1 VDVNLSL
8 RPHGSAVLGTKT
20 EVKNLNSFSAV
31 ERAIELE
38 ATRQAA
44 ILEAGGVVIQ
54 STLLYDDRRQ
64 TVRPAR
70 AKEGSHDYRYFPE
83 PDLPPLVL
91 GEALIAEQQAAL
103 PELPPVRRARLAQRY
118 GLGEGEIEQLLV
130 SAAWCDAFERLAAA
144 CGDPRRACAW
154 MLGPVTASLN
164 QGGYTLD
171 AHPVGLERLAVLIRL
186 EAEGALSNT
195 AARQLFGLMERDP
208 GEPAE
213 LARREGLLQVRDD
226 DALSAWI
233 DAVLAEH
240 PAEAA
245 RFLAGER
252 KLLGVLVGL
261 VMRKSG
267 GAADPRRVNQQL
279 SARAG

>member
-1 VDVNLSL
+1 
-8 RPHGSAVLGTKT
+8 
-20 EVKNLNSFSAV
+20 
-31 ERAIELE
+31 
-38 ATRQAA
+38 
-44 ILEAGGVVIQ
+44 
-54 STLLYDDRRQ
+54 
-64 TVRPAR
+64 
-70 AKEGSHDYRYFPE
+70 
-83 PDLPPLVL
+83 
-91 GEALIAEQQAAL
+91 
-103 PELPPVRRARLAQRY
+103 
-118 GLGEGEIEQLLV
+118 
-130 SAAWCDAFERLAAA
+130 
-144 CGDPRRACAW
+144 
-154 MLGPVTASLN
+154 
-164 QGGYTLD
+164 
-171 AHPVGLERLAVLIRL
+171 
-186 EAEGALSNT
+186 
-195 AARQLFGLMERDP
+195 
-208 GEPAE
+208 